1 MLLTLQLKLV
11 PSDEQKVVLL
21 KTMEQYNA
29 SCNYISEVAFESR
42 TFGKVGLQK
51 LVYYDVKDRFG
62 LSAQMVVRAIGKV
75 SESYKVDRK
84 TQHEFK
90 PHGAIQYDQRNLTF
104 KTMDTVSILTLEK
117 REKINFVCG
126 NYRELDLER
135 VKGQADLVYRD
146 NQFYL
151 LIVCDVPEEEPIN
164 SERVIGIDLGIVNL
178 ATTSEGRVFSG
189 DACKKVRQKYQKTKS
204 ALQSVGTWDAKKH
217 LKKLSKRERRF
228 KKDTNHCISKDVVQY
243 AKGTLSSIALEDLS
257 GIRDKVTVRKAQREE
272 HSKWAFGE
280 LSQFIK
286 YKAQLAGVLVYLVDP
301 RNTSRQCSECGYID
315 KKNRK
320 SQSEFV
326 CKSCN
331 HTENADINAAK
342 NIAQRAAVNQPIA
355 LCSSERLKCKPTV
368 LTVGY

>member
-29 SCNYISEVAFESR
+29 ACNYISEVAFESK

-51 LVYYDVKDRFG
+51 LAYYDVKDKFE

-75 SESYKVDRK
+75 SESYKVDK
-84 TQHEFK
+84 KVQHEFK

-117 REKINFVCG
+117 RDRIKFLCG

-151 LIVCDVPEEEPIN
+151 LIVCEVPEGEPIN
-164 SERVIGIDLGIVNL
+164 SDKIIGIDLGIVNL
-178 ATTSEGRVFSG
+178 ATTSEGQVFSG
-189 DACKKVRQKYQKTKS
+189 DLCKKVRQKYQTIKS
-204 ALQSVGTWDAKKH
+204 KLQSVGTWDAKKH

-228 KKDTNHCISKDVVQY
+228 KRDQNHCISKDVVQL
-243 AKGTLSSIALEDLS
+243 AKGTLSSIAIEDLS

-272 HSKWAFGE
+272 HSKWAFAE
-280 LSQFIK
+280 LSWFIQ
-286 YKAQLAGVLVYLVDP
+286 YKAQLAGVLVYLIDP

-320 SQSEFV
+320 SQSEFI
-326 CKSCN
+326 CLECG

-342 NIAQRAAVNQPIA
+342 NIAQRAVVNQPIA
-355 LCSSERLKCKPTV
+355 LCSKERLKCKPTTLV
-368 LTVGY
+368 VGY

>member
-11 PSDEQKVVLL
+11 PSDEQRTILL

-29 SCNYISEVAFESR
+29 ACNYISEVAFESR

-51 LVYYDVKDRFG
+51 LVYYDVKDKFG

-75 SESYKVDRK
+75 SETYKVDK
-84 TQHEFK
+84 KVQHEFK

-104 KTMDTVSILTLEK
+104 KSMDSVSILTLEK
-117 REKINFVCG
+117 RERIKFICG
-126 NYRELDLER
+126 KYRELDLER

-164 SERVIGIDLGIVNL
+164 SDKVIGIDLGIVNL
-178 ATTSEGRVFSG
+178 ATTSEGQVFSG
-189 DACKKVRQKYQKTKS
+189 DLCKKVRQKYQKIKGK
-204 ALQSVGTWDAKKH
+204 LQSVGTWDAKKH

-228 KKDTNHCISKDVVQY
+228 KKDQNHCISKDVVQY

-272 HSKWAFGE
+272 HSKWAFAE
-280 LSQFIK
+280 LGQFIQ

-301 RNTSRQCSECGYID
+301 RNTSRQCSVCGNID

-320 SQSEFV
+320 SQSEFI
-326 CKSCN
+326 CLECG

-342 NIAQRAAVNQPIA
+342 NIAQRATVNLPIA
-355 LCSSERLKCKPTV
+355 LCSSERLKCKPTTLV
-368 LTVGY
+368 VGY